1 VNKTDRIYV
10 AGHSGLAGSAI
21 GRRLR
26 DGGYQNLITRT
37 HAQLDLTSQA
47 AVEGFF
53 AKERPQVVFLAAA
66 RVGGIL
72 ANSSYPGDFIRD
84 NLLIQTHVID
94 CAQRHGTQRF
104 VFLGSS
110 CVYPRLA
117 PQPMREEHLL
127 SGPLESTN
135 EWYAVAKIAGI
146 KMCQA
151 FAQQHGFN
159 AICLMPSN
167 LYGPNDNFELETAHV
182 LPAMMRKYHE
192 AKLGLRSEVVLWG
205 SGHPRREFL
214 HVDDLA
220 DAAVFLA
227 EHESAQGLINVG
239 VGSDITIAELAG
251 LIRATVGYTGP
262 ERFDASRPD
271 GAPRKLLDI
280 SRLTALGWKPRVDL
294 KTGLEK
300 TYRWFHSHRSD
311 ARGMQARKKPA
322 ADPAPQ

>member
-1 VNKTDRIYV
+1 
-10 AGHSGLAGSAI
+10 
-21 GRRLR
+21 
-26 DGGYQNLITRT
+26 
-37 HAQLDLTSQA
+37 
-47 AVEGFF
+47 
-53 AKERPQVVFLAAA
+53 
-66 RVGGIL
+66 
-72 ANSSYPGDFIRD
+72 
-84 NLLIQTHVID
+84 
-94 CAQRHGTQRF
+94 
-104 VFLGSS
+104 
-110 CVYPRLA
+110 VYPRLA

-192 AKLGLRSEVVLWG
+192 AKLALRPEVVLWG

-214 HVDDLA
+214 YVDDLA

-227 EHESAQGLINVG
+227 ELESAQGLVNVG

-262 ERFDASRPD
+262 ERLDASRPD
-271 GAPRKLLDI
+271 GAPRKLLDT
-280 SRLTALGWKPRVDL
+280 SRLAALGWKPRIDL
-294 KTGLEK
+294 KSGLEK
-300 TYRWFHSHRSD
+300 TYQWFQSHRSD
-311 ARGMQARKKPA
+311 ARGMQSNTKPA
-322 ADPAPQ
+322 TGAVAE